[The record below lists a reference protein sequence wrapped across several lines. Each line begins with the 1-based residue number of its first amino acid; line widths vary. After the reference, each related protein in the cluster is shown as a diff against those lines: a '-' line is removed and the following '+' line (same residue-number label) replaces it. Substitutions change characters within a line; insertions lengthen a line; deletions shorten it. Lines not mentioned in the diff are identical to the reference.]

1 MIMTGWLLCG
11 LGVVILLIAA
21 LGIIRLPEALTR
33 QHAATKAGT
42 LAVACFTLGLLLPAL
57 ASGLGAAWAWRLLAR
72 LTILFLTLPLASHA
86 LARAA
91 VNEKKG
97 RTRNDPDQTA

>member
-11 LGVVILLIAA
+11 LGMVILLIAA
-21 LGIIRLPEALTR
+21 LGIIRLPDALTR

-42 LAVACFTLGLLLPAL
+42 LAVACFTLGLLLTAL
-57 ASGLGAAWAWRLLAR
+57 ASGLGAAWAWRLLTL

-86 LARAA
+86 VARA
-91 VNEKKG
+91 VVKERQG
-97 RTRNDPDQTA
+97 RTSNDPDQTA